1 MQHILSIG
9 TPKKLDVPKLNCEAV
24 LTSFINSVIKNEVK
38 SLIRKYKNKFDF
50 VEYKD
55 ELYGYK
61 CYITYDT
68 EMLNSNTVES
78 EILSK
83 SLDMLSEREL
93 TIVNYHLQGYTDKE
107 ISKYLSLSR
116 QTVNKIRLKAFAKLK
131 CSLLLG
137 GFHV

>member
-1 MQHILSIG
+1 MQHILTIEM
-9 TPKKLDVPKLNCEAV
+9 PKKLDVPKLNCEAV
-24 LTSFINSVIKNEVK
+24 LTSFINSIIKNEVK
-38 SLIRKYKNKFDF
+38 SLIRKYRNKFES

-61 CYITYDT
+61 CYLTYDM
-68 EMLNSNTVES
+68 EILNPNTVES

-83 SLDMLSEREL
+83 SLDTLSEREL
-93 TIVNYHLQGYTDKE
+93 LIINYYLQGYTDKE

-116 QTVNKIRLKAFAKLK
+116 QTVNKIRLKAFSKVK